1 MYNYLNILK
10 NNSVLH
16 VTQFK
21 GLGLMLKLTH

>member
-1 MYNYLNILK
+1 MYNYLNILD

-21 GLGLMLKLTH
+21 GLGFMSKLAH